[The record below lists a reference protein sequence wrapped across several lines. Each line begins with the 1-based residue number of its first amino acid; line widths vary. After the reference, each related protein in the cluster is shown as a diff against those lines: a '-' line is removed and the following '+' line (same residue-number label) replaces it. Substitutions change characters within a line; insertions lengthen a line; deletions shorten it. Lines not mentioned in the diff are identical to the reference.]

1 MNNKSTTT
9 DMEFEAINN
18 NDIIVKTQTKIS
30 QLVSLNK
37 IIEDLI
43 ILDSYLDNNKT
54 LISKDKFLEKILREH
69 PMDKYAEVIKK
80 NMLQKINIVE
90 QTDFFYKRLIF
101 IFNSIYLTGFQTALI
116 NNCYGYNSELAI
128 LKDFHL
134 ILSNALNIK
143 ENKIVH
149 IYDCFVDFIY
159 NRLLFLLDKNRNSDD
174 IKISSSLVQQLLDNY
189 SKQ

>member
-1 MNNKSTTT
+1 MNNESTTT

-69 PMDKYAEVIKK
+69 PMDKYAEAIKK

-90 QTDFFYKRLIF
+90 QTDFF
-101 IFNSIYLTGFQTALI
+101 I
-116 NNCYGYNSELAI
+116 N
-128 LKDFHL
+128 D
-134 ILSNALNIK
+134 
-143 ENKIVH
+143 
-149 IYDCFVDFIY
+149 
-159 NRLLFLLDKNRNSDD
+159 
-174 IKISSSLVQQLLDNY
+174 
-189 SKQ
+189 

>member
-1 MNNKSTTT
+1 M
-9 DMEFEAINN
+9 
-18 NDIIVKTQTKIS
+18 
-30 QLVSLNK
+30 
-37 IIEDLI
+37 
-43 ILDSYLDNNKT
+43 
-54 LISKDKFLEKILREH
+54 
-69 PMDKYAEVIKK
+69 
-80 NMLQKINIVE
+80 
-90 QTDFFYKRLIF
+90 IF

>member
-1 MNNKSTTT
+1 MNNESTTT

-69 PMDKYAEVIKK
+69 PMDKYAEAIKK

>member
-69 PMDKYAEVIKK
+69 PMDKYAEAIKK